1 LGFLGAYICK
11 NPLDI
16 ILCFTFFLFTFESG
30 CFWISFEDVL
40 KYFYDIT
47 ICKVRANW
55 TESRHSSFFYDYSN
69 QAEVY
74 MINVTQPGVYELE
87 IELFATG
94 RKHQGFDRNSDPEID
109 LCLIITKVENQ
120 NGSMDLT
127 CIAFEHSVEYYI
139 NLSASLTS
147 GTYMVF
153 ATSIKAIS
161 SHLRDVTKDQYN
173 DPNFYSYNIVF
184 HCQSTFSLNRSI
196 VPSEIISDIFYSVAK
211 ISNRVK
217 YELNGN
223 VRTTIISRSCTHAI
237 MVENLSPNYCV
248 QVKLNMSNSKNLES
262 TRFTSTTEDFLYPL
276 KRQLIVFL
284 TPMNY
289 RKGFVIGY
297 KLDTL
302 IYPFMTS
309 GNNPAIIDS
318 YSGLHAIRSVK

>member
-1 LGFLGAYICK
+1 M
-11 NPLDI
+11 
-16 ILCFTFFLFTFESG
+16 
-30 CFWISFEDVL
+30 L

-94 RKHQGFDRNSDPEID
+94 RKHQGFDRNTDPEID
-109 LCLIITKVENQ
+109 LCVIISKVEPSSQ
-120 NGSMDLT
+120 QSGSSGMELT
-127 CIAFEHSVEYYI
+127 CVAFEHSVEYYI
-139 NLSASLTS
+139 NLSASLS
-147 GTYMVF
+147 AGTYMIF

-161 SHLRDVTKDQYN
+161 SHLRDLSKEPNGQSQHSA

-184 HCQSTFSLNRSI
+184 HCQATFSLNRSI
-196 VPSEIISDIFYSVAK
+196 VPSEIIADIFYSVAK
-211 ISNRVK
+211 ISSRVK

-237 MVENLSPNYCV
+237 LVENLSPNYCV

-262 TRFTSTTEDFLYPL
+262 TRFTAITEDFLYPL

-309 GNNPAIIDS
+309 ANNPPIVDS
-318 YSGLHAIRSVK
+318 YSGLHAIRNVK

>member
-1 LGFLGAYICK
+1 M
-11 NPLDI
+11 
-16 ILCFTFFLFTFESG
+16 
-30 CFWISFEDVL
+30 
-40 KYFYDIT
+40 
-47 ICKVRANW
+47 RANW

>member
-1 LGFLGAYICK
+1 M
-11 NPLDI
+11 
-16 ILCFTFFLFTFESG
+16 
-30 CFWISFEDVL
+30 
-40 KYFYDIT
+40 
-47 ICKVRANW
+47 RANW

-74 MINVTQPGVYELE
+74 MITISQHGVYELE

-109 LCLIITKVENQ
+109 LCLIISRVENT
-120 NGSMDLT
+120 NGSMNLT
-127 CIAFEHSVEYYI
+127 CVAFEHSVEYYI
-139 NLSASLTS
+139 NLSASLTT

-161 SHLRDVTKDQYN
+161 SHLRDPSKDQFN

-184 HCQSTFSLNRSI
+184 HCQTAFSLNRSI
-196 VPSEIISDIFYSVAK
+196 VPSEIISDLYYSVAK

-248 QVKLNMSNSKNLES
+248 QIKLNMSNSKNLES
-262 TRFTSTTEDFLYPL
+262 TRFSLITEDFLFPL

-284 TPMNY
+284 TPLNY

-302 IYPFMTS
+302 IYPYMTAS
-309 GNNPAIIDS
+309 NNPPILES
-318 YSGLHAIRSVK
+318 YTGLHSIRNIK

>member
-1 LGFLGAYICK
+1 M
-11 NPLDI
+11 
-16 ILCFTFFLFTFESG
+16 FFFNEG
-30 CFWISFEDVL
+30 CFWISFDDVL

-74 MINVTQPGVYELE
+74 MISVTQSGVYELE

-94 RKHQGFDRNSDPEID
+94 RKHSGFDRNSDPEID
-109 LCLIITKVENQ
+109 LCLIISKVDTSK
-120 NGSMDLT
+120 GSMDLT

-139 NLSASLTS
+139 NLAAQLTA

-161 SHLRDVTKDQYN
+161 SHMRDVNKEQYAE
-173 DPNFYSYNIVF
+173 PNFFSYNIVF
-184 HCQSTFSLNRSI
+184 HCQTSFSLNRTI
-196 VPSEIISDIFYSVAK
+196 VPSEIISDVFYGVAK

-262 TRFTSTTEDFLYPL
+262 TRFTNVTEDFLYPL

-302 IYPFMTS
+302 IYPFMTT
-309 GNNPAIIDS
+309 GNNPPVIDS
-318 YSGLHAIRSVK
+318 YSGLHAIRNVK